1 MSTIM
6 QESSLSSEIKPLDEK
21 MAQELADAF
30 SKCLEDTEKI
40 SGMFEHIFQLAMQDA
55 VTASACTVV
64 KYATRAVKATFL
76 TRWYWDRKARK
87 AYNNFFDMCEYVK
100 NEISKSGMKLV
111 GTS

>member
-1 MSTIM
+1 M
-6 QESSLSSEIKPLDEK
+6 SSEIKPLDEK

-40 SGMFEHIFQLAMQDA
+40 SGMFEHIFQLAMQEA

-100 NEISKSGMKLV
+100 NEISKSGMKLA

>member
-6 QESSLSSEIKPLDEK
+6 QESSLSSEITPLDEK

-30 SKCLEDTEKI
+30 SKCLESTEEI
-40 SGMFEHIFQLAMQDA
+40 SGMFEHIFQLAMQEA
-55 VTASACTVV
+55 VMSSANTVM

-87 AYNNFFDMCEYVK
+87 AYRTFFDVCDYVK
-100 NEISKSGMKLV
+100 DKCKCETES
-111 GTS
+111 

>member
-1 MSTIM
+1 M
-6 QESSLSSEIKPLDEK
+6 SSEIKPLDEK

-30 SKCLEDTEKI
+30 AKCLESTAEI
-40 SGMFEHIFQLAMQDA
+40 CGMFEHIFQLAMQEA

-87 AYNNFFDMCEYVK
+87 AYKAFFDVCDYVK
-100 NEISKSGMKLV
+100 NQCKCKTES
-111 GTS
+111 